1 MLQYKF
7 EIKTLAC
14 ACKTRYIYNSYVS
27 GHPVENNFAK
37 NRDLIIKSAHVIK
50 VCYYLKNKPHK
61 LSK

>member
-7 EIKTLAC
+7 EIKTLAY
-14 ACKTRYIYNSYVS
+14 ASNSYVS
-27 GHPVENNFAK
+27 GHPVQNNFAK

>member
-7 EIKTLAC
+7 EIKTLAY
-14 ACKTRYIYNSYVS
+14 ASKTNSYVS

-37 NRDLIIKSAHVIK
+37 DRDLIIKSAHVIK